1 MERDKFYE
9 IFDKTILPF
18 VEQLEENNPK
28 IRRRDLTECKANIYD
43 EYMTLN
49 RTYKSQIFD
58 KDADTVLLDRH
69 KIAACIC
76 GAFLRVPVL
85 DKTELVRHIKKTGQK
100 VEVVFYYVN
109 ELVAFYAA
117 TKFFSFFMILEHE
130 GQDRVVRE
138 ILKTF
143 PLMPPTTKNKKGF
156 WNSVL
161 FNLSQIKD
169 EKQIGTEHFDMYA
182 YAMFFFWLENYFY
195 ERVAA

>member
-100 VEVVFYYVN
+100 VEVVFYYV
-109 ELVAFYAA
+109 
-117 TKFFSFFMILEHE
+117 EHE